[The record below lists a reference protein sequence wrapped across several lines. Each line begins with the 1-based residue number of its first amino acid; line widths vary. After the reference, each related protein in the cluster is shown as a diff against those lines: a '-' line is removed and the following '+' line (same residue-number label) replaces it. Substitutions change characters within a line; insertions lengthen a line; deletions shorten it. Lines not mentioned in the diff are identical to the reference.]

1 MLQSY
6 LLYWPKKDVK
16 LLGVLT
22 LRYRN
27 KPVSEHTYLAKSCSV
42 IIFLRELL
50 IPMYLI
56 PGNIKKTT
64 LRLDLLYQDFCN
76 NSVFPFKFFLFH
88 SISVHTNN
96 ENCLYFQICLIF
108 SFLIYVDLKETYY
121 FHDYIGFFFSKCY
134 NILLDF
140 DLTEMFKNLINKGLS
155 GTRLIFSFN
164 LENSCTLRRYVV
176 EFWAYKRMQQKA
188 TQIGYRNPP

>member
-6 LLYWPKKDVK
+6 LLYWPKKDLK

-64 LRLDLLYQDFCN
+64 LRLDLLYMYQDFCN
-76 NSVFPFKFFLFH
+76 NSVFPLNFLISFNFCSYEQRKLFIFSDLFNSFFSYLCGFKRNILF
-88 SISVHTNN
+88 S
-96 ENCLYFQICLIF
+96 CLYW
-108 SFLIYVDLKETYY
+108 
-121 FHDYIGFFFSKCY
+121 GFFSKCY

-140 DLTEMFKNLINKGLS
+140 DLT
-155 GTRLIFSFN
+155 
-164 LENSCTLRRYVV
+164 
-176 EFWAYKRMQQKA
+176 
-188 TQIGYRNPP
+188 